1 MTNIENNNKSK
12 NDILLH
18 FKVWLKRSLK
28 IVQDVKIKK
37 DRQYNFTEQTQQ
49 TSNIHDNGNHDKI
62 NRKDSIVE

>member
-18 FKVWLKRSLK
+18 FKMWLKRSLK

-49 TSNIHDNGNHDKI
+49 TSNIHDNRNHDKM